1 MTPGEPR
8 HNIVETGS
16 GPPVVLVHGLGGNL
30 QKWDDIVPV
39 LERRFTVLRYD
50 LRGHGS
56 SHNPPGPWTLDDFIA
71 DLEEIIDA
79 RGLTQISL
87 AGFSLGG
94 LISQGLTLKRPQLV
108 KKLVI
113 LSAVADRTEAE
124 RQKVIER
131 VRNLENGDLDTNID
145 LALERWFS
153 PRFREQHPERVRARL
168 ETLKSNDPGGYLNA
182 YRVFGLGDLG
192 PELHRITCPTL
203 VATGEDDPGSN
214 PRMARFMHEQIAGS
228 RLAILTGLRHSILV
242 EAPGRVAQLLEEFF

>member
-1 MTPGEPR
+1 MS
-8 HNIVETGS
+8 VKGS
-16 GPPVVLVHGLGGNL
+16 GPPLILVHGIGAARDTWRFLMSKL
-30 QKWDDIVPV
+30 T
-39 LERRFTVLRYD
+39 ERFTVISYD

-71 DLEEIIDA
+71 DLEEIVDA
-79 RGLTQISL
+79 RGLTEISL

-94 LISQGLTLKRPQLV
+94 LISQGLTLKRPLLV
-108 KKLVI
+108 KKLAI

-124 RQKVIER
+124 RQKVVER

-153 PRFREQHPERVRARL
+153 PRFREQHPEKVRSRL
-168 ETLKSNDPGGYLNA
+168 ETLKSNDPEGYLNA

-228 RLAILTGLRHSILV
+228 RLVILGGLRHSILV
-242 EAPGRVAQLLEEFF
+242 EAPERVAELLDGFF